1 VEEEFSPAAV
11 RLSGGRLEGLI
22 SLRSTDIYGVY
33 AVAGVVGLVVST
45 SLLLLVI
52 LARMKG
58 GWSISAVVR
67 MRLLRRPRAPT
78 AVS

>member
-1 VEEEFSPAAV
+1 M
-11 RLSGGRLEGLI
+11 
-22 SLRSTDIYGVY
+22 YGVY

-58 GWSISAVVR
+58 G
-67 MRLLRRPRAPT
+67 
-78 AVS
+78 